1 MSIIS
6 CHLMGGLGN
15 QLFQIFA
22 TLAYSIQTSKQIKF
36 LYSEM
41 LTTGKARPTYWE
53 SIFYMLKKYTL
64 SNGGGEKNSLYSLP
78 PFHEANFRYNPIPKF
93 MDKSLM
99 LIGYF
104 QSYKYFENEKTEIYK
119 MIDLPNQMDTVRSEY
134 AAVLN
139 DDYHTIS
146 MHFRLGDYKDIQDRH
161 PVMPLEYYQTAL
173 LHVITNSNVNKPFK
187 LIYFCEKEDND
198 DVSKTITI
206 LTRMFD
212 FVTFEKADDNI
223 PDWKQMLL
231 MSCCQDNI
239 MANSTFSWWSAY
251 LNQNSSKI
259 VCYPRT
265 WFGPTFTHDVSDLF
279 PPSWNKIVW

>member
-1 MSIIS
+1 
-6 CHLMGGLGN
+6 MGGLGN

-104 QSYKYFENEKTEIYK
+104 QSYKYFENEQTEIYK
-119 MIDLPNQMDTVRSEY
+119 MIDLQNQMDTVRSEY

-173 LHVITNSNVNKPFK
+173 LHIITNSNVNKPFK
-187 LIYFCEKEDND
+187 LIYFC
-198 DVSKTITI
+198 
-206 LTRMFD
+206 F
-212 FVTFEKADDNI
+212 FI
-223 PDWKQMLL
+223 PIHNPIQLL
-231 MSCCQDNI
+231 VYN
-239 MANSTFSWWSAY
+239 
-251 LNQNSSKI
+251 
-259 VCYPRT
+259 V
-265 WFGPTFTHDVSDLF
+265 
-279 PPSWNKIVW
+279 